1 MFCDYIRL
9 TKHVPYNSDQN
20 RHGCCHFGAHGLDV
34 EIDFILQ
41 ATELYNCILSLVY
54 RGKCTA
60 LRRKVWSD
68 FSQKLSVLRHDTLFL
83 TVLPHFDAHSAS

>member
-1 MFCDYIRL
+1 MKEPREESPYPLIEQIFCDYIRL
-9 TKHVPYNSDQN
+9 TKHVPYNSDQH

-60 LRRKVWSD
+60 LRRKVWST
-68 FSQKLSVLRHDTLFL
+68 FHRS
-83 TVLPHFDAHSAS
+83 